1 MKIHAAALA
10 LLLVPAYAD
19 AQSSARTAPA
29 RPAAEEHQAAK
40 PPTGEITLIGCV
52 QREAAYRQAEHAAKG
67 GPLHSGLGQGNEFV
81 LTDARPIPAG
91 KSAVGTSGG
100 SGREPDAGSGREPDA
115 DSGPTVHFPGAAQ
128 AYRIIRY
135 TGGLDGQR
143 TTKEVVHGITNLT
156 PEQADPTRLADLTNR
171 HWGIESIH
179 WVRDTVFGED
189 ASRIRTGAAP
199 AVLAALRNVVT
210 TAFRLAG
217 HTSIAAARRATVLN
231 PRQLVA
237 LLKRPHKTD
246 KPPL

>member
-100 SGREPDAGSGREPDA
+100 SGRAFMLTGKIEKGFADAVGRQ
-115 DSGPTVHFPGAAQ
+115 V
-128 AYRIIRY
+128 
-135 TGGLDGQR
+135 
-143 TTKEVVHGITNLT
+143 EVVGTLHEVTGKKEGELPN
-156 PEQADPTRLADLTNR
+156 
-171 HWGIESIH
+171 
-179 WVRDTVFGED
+179 VTVSVWHPVGDFC
-189 ASRIRTGAAP
+189 P
-199 AVLAALRNVVT
+199 A
-210 TAFRLAG
+210 
-217 HTSIAAARRATVLN
+217 
-231 PRQLVA
+231 
-237 LLKRPHKTD
+237 K
-246 KPPL
+246 